1 MPTLFITDLAG
12 VEHRLEGAADDDLM
26 HIVRD
31 AGLPLRGE
39 CNGSLACATCH
50 LIIDPV
56 WFEKLTPPDADELD
70 ILDYLATVTPTSRL
84 GCQVHLTAELDGL
97 RAAVAEPD

>member
-1 MPTLFITDLAG
+1 MPTLFITDPTG
-12 VEHRLEGAADDDLM
+12 VAHRLDGAANDDLM

-56 WFEKLTPPDADELD
+56 WFERLPPPGAEELD
-70 ILDYLATVTPTSRL
+70 ILDYMSTVTPTSRL
-84 GCQVHLTAELDGL
+84 GCQVRLTMALEGM
-97 RAAVAEPD
+97 RATIAEPD

>member
-12 VEHRLEGAADDDLM
+12 VEHRLEGAANDDLM

-39 CNGSLACATCH
+39 CNGALACATCH
-50 LIIDPV
+50 LIIDPA
-56 WFEKLTPPDADELD
+56 WYGRLTPPGADEAD
-70 ILDYLATVTPTSRL
+70 FLDYMATVTPTSRL
-84 GCQVHLTAELDGL
+84 GCQVRLTKALDGL
-97 RAAVAEPD
+97 RATIAEPD